1 MLLPVC
7 LRKKRPK
14 FPFLNSKPDIHPK
27 TLILSRKSKRN
38 KPAPPS
44 DLQQGLVIR
53 STGARSLVRLIE
65 SGDIV
70 ECAIRG
76 KFRIKG
82 IKATNP
88 VAVGDKVDVSLPDED
103 ASEELGYIHHIH
115 PRENY
120 ILRRAIGEPHKV
132 HILAAN
138 MDQAVLVYTI
148 AHPHTTVGF
157 ANRFLVI
164 AEAFHIPVV
173 IVFNKVDL
181 LDSPELQA
189 RLEETS
195 QMYEAIGYP
204 VLKVNA
210 LDGQYREVLTGL
222 LQDKVSFI
230 SGHSGAGKST
240 LINLVDPALDIRTG
254 DISDSTRKG
263 QHTTTYAQMH
273 PLAPGGYIIDSP
285 GIKEM
290 GVTVFDDKYEL
301 SHYFPEMRE
310 RLNDC
315 KFNNCL
321 HVHEPGCAVRAAL
334 ENGELHPSRYN
345 SYLSMLEEDI
355 NPSKS

>member
-1 MLLPVC
+1 MV
-7 LRKKRPK
+7 
-14 FPFLNSKPDIHPK
+14 
-27 TLILSRKSKRN
+27 
-38 KPAPPS
+38 
-44 DLQQGLVIR
+44 R
-53 STGARSLVRLIE
+53 STGYRSLVRLIE
-65 SGDIV
+65 GGDIV

-88 VAVGDKVDVSLPDED
+88 VAVGDKVDISLPDPE

-138 MDQAVLVYTI
+138 IDQAILLYTI

-157 ANRFLVI
+157 ANRFIVI
-164 AEAFHIPVV
+164 AEAFHIPVK
-173 IVFNKVDL
+173 IVFNKTDL
-181 LDSPELQA
+181 LDEPKLQE
-189 RLEETS
+189 RLRETRD
-195 QMYEAIGYP
+195 MYEAIGYP
-204 VLKVNA
+204 TLEVNS
-210 LDGQYREVLTGL
+210 LDPQYQEVLVGL
-222 LQDKVSFI
+222 LKDKVSFI
-230 SGHSGAGKST
+230 GGHSGAGKST
-240 LINLVDPALDIRTG
+240 LINLVDPSLNIRTG

-263 QHTTTYAQMH
+263 QHTTTYAEMH

-315 KFNNCL
+315 KFNNCM
-321 HVHEPGCAVRAAL
+321 HITEPGCAIRAAL
-334 ENGELHPSRYN
+334 KKGEIHPSRYN

-355 NPSKS
+355 KS